1 MATYKVLQDIEAED
15 KLVGPLTLRQFIYA
29 IVTIVSLYICF
40 LLVTK
45 GAPYLIVVFLPP
57 ALVSGFFAFPWGREQ
72 PTEIWALAKI
82 RFMLKPRRRIWN
94 QSGVK
99 ELVTVTA
106 PKRIETVYTNG
117 LSETEVT
124 SRLKALAD
132 TIDSRGWAIK
142 NIQPGIQA
150 VPALAVANPADS
162 DRLVGVN
169 VLPQVQPI
177 ADVQPSDDMLDEK
190 NNPVARQF
198 DQMIMQSNA
207 EHRER
212 IIQEMTMAQA
222 TAAGTP
228 PQPQTLPALT
238 LPSTPSQQPATTPPN
253 DYWFLGQ
260 APATGQAP
268 VAAPNVITTDA
279 PPMVNAAEP
288 TADEEALA
296 RKLKEQNK
304 DSIQVSYGHL
314 RTIQPISAHPPR
326 PAPKQPPVIP
336 AAPVPNVTS
345 STDNHTSASANSS
358 NPPVTHQP
366 NPATLKYVN
375 NDDLTVAT
383 IARQVNDNPPDEIVI
398 SLH

>member
-29 IVTIVSLYICF
+29 AVTVICLYISF

-45 GAPYLIVVFLPP
+45 GAPYFTVIFVPP

-82 RFMLKPRRRIWN
+82 RFLVKPRKRIWD

-99 ELVTVTA
+99 ELVTITA
-106 PKRIETVYTNG
+106 PKHIEAAPLTKNFTQ
-117 LSETEVT
+117 TEVS
-124 SRLKALAD
+124 SRLRALAD

-142 NIQPGIQA
+142 NVQPGLQMSPSLVGTNA
-150 VPALAVANPADS
+150 HDS

-177 ADVQPSDDMLDEK
+177 ADVPAASDMLDEQ
-190 NNPVARQF
+190 NSPIARHF
-198 DQMIMQSNA
+198 DQMIKQSDV

-212 IIQEMTMAQA
+212 IMQEMSQAQA
-222 TAAGTP
+222 AASQP
-228 PQPQTLPALT
+228 PQPTAAPAPAPAVT
-238 LPSTPSQQPATTPPN
+238 TPGATVQPAATTPPN
-253 DYWFLGQ
+253 NYWFLNQ
-260 APATGQAP
+260 APTTGPAQTIQPGASATV
-268 VAAPNVITTDA
+268 VAAQ
-279 PPMVNAAEP
+279 P
-288 TADEEALA
+288 TPEEEALA
-296 RKLKEQNK
+296 RQLKQQNEE
-304 DSIQVSYGHL
+304 SIQVSYGHL
-314 RTIQPISAHPPR
+314 RTIQPLSSQPPQTPPGSQLPASTPQAAMTVP
-326 PAPKQPPVIP
+326 PAPAP
-336 AAPVPNVTS
+336 ATPQ
-345 STDNHTSASANSS
+345 ANSAT
-358 NPPVTHQP
+358 PPVTRQP

-383 IARQVNDNPPDEIVI
+383 IARQVNENPPDEIVI